1 MKLIIAEKPSV
12 AAAYA
17 AALGAK
23 NKKDG
28 YLEGNGCLVT
38 WCIGHLVSLAEA
50 GAYEERY
57 KKWNYEDLPILP
69 EVWQHVVSPGKE
81 KQFSIVKSLMERPD
95 VTELVNGCDAGREGE
110 LIFRL
115 VYQQAGCKKP
125 FSRLW
130 LSSMEENA
138 IREGFAHLKPS
149 TEYDALYN
157 AALCRERADWMVGI
171 NASRL
176 FSCLYGQPL
185 AVGRVMTPV
194 LAMTVVREAAIAAFT
209 PEKFYT
215 VDLELTSGCTASS
228 RRIPEKSVAENLLK
242 ACRKEMVATIQRI
255 TRKEKSENPPPLY
268 DLTTLQRDANR
279 LLGYSAQQTL
289 DYVQSLYEKKL
300 TTYPRTD
307 SCYITDDDEEML
319 EELTEALERFFDI
332 TPEDVDEAVPRTRR
346 TVNREK
352 VTDHHAILP
361 TRSMLQADL
370 EALPKGEQNV
380 LKLIIARTLMAVSKP
395 FRYLET
401 LLTTECAG
409 EEFTA
414 KGKEVLEEGW
424 KAVERKV
431 LADILNRKQELT
443 ALPNAAENECGILN
457 AELKEG
463 QTVGL
468 NGETYSL
475 ADARSLEKALA
486 EKEIKLNTNA
496 SLIDPIWKERPAI
509 PEAPMF
515 EMPIELS
522 GKSTEDKLIDI
533 NKMLHK
539 AGADCTILSA
549 LDEVAWT
556 FNIRGTDV
564 AYNPVVI
571 SYAFVSEKESVLFV
585 NPKKIPAEIAE
596 HLKKEGVTL
605 ADYGMLATFLSRLPE
620 RTRVFIDSKRTN
632 VAIYNA
638 LPKSSIL
645 IEGTSPA
652 NHLKSIKNETEIKG
666 FRNAVL
672 KDGIAMTKFYFWL
685 EKMLKAGEKVTELSA
700 AAKLTALRSE
710 QPQYVMDS
718 FASIS
723 SYGPHGA
730 VVHYS
735 PTPETDTELKTDSLY
750 LLDSG
755 AQYLDGTTDITR
767 TIALCDEPSE
777 QMKKDFTRALKG
789 TIGIA
794 KCKFPAGIRGCLIDA
809 FARKALWDAGI
820 NYLHGT
826 CHGIGHCLNVHE
838 GPQSIRMEENP
849 VILEPGM
856 VMSDEPA
863 IYRPGEY
870 GIRTENMIL
879 IHEDSETEF
888 GKFLGFETL
897 TLCYIDTKLVIPSM
911 LSVREHAWLNKY
923 HQMVYDLVSPHLT
936 EEEKAWLKEKTAEI

>member
-1 MKLIIAEKPSV
+1 MKTNIPERI
-12 AAAYA
+12 
-17 AALGAK
+17 AALREAMKQHKIDAYIIPTSDPHMSEYPADCWKYREWISGFTGSAGTVIITADK
-23 NKKDG
+23 AGLWTDSR
-28 YLEGNGCLVT
+28 YFLQASTQLEGTGIELF
-38 WCIGHLVSLAEA
+38 
-50 GAYEERY
+50 
-57 KKWNYEDLPILP
+57 KMMLP
-69 EVWQHVVSPGKE
+69 E
-81 KQFSIVKSLMERPD
+81 
-95 VTELVNGCDAGREGE
+95 
-110 LIFRL
+110 
-115 VYQQAGCKKP
+115 
-125 FSRLW
+125 
-130 LSSMEENA
+130 
-138 IREGFAHLKPS
+138 
-149 TEYDALYN
+149 
-157 AALCRERADWMVGI
+157 
-171 NASRL
+171 
-176 FSCLYGQPL
+176 
-185 AVGRVMTPV
+185 TP
-194 LAMTVVREAAIAAFT
+194 T
-209 PEKFYT
+209 
-215 VDLELTSGCTASS
+215 
-228 RRIPEKSVAENLLK
+228 IPEF
-242 ACRKEMVATIQRI
+242 
-255 TRKEKSENPPPLY
+255 
-268 DLTTLQRDANR
+268 LT
-279 LLGYSAQQTL
+279 
-289 DYVQSLYEKKL
+289 
-300 TTYPRTD
+300 
-307 SCYITDDDEEML
+307 
-319 EELTEALERFFDI
+319 
-332 TPEDVDEAVPRTRR
+332 
-346 TVNREK
+346 
-352 VTDHHAILP
+352 H
-361 TRSMLQADL
+361 
-370 EALPKGEQNV
+370 
-380 LKLIIARTLMAVSKP
+380 
-395 FRYLET
+395 
-401 LLTTECAG
+401 
-409 EEFTA
+409 
-414 KGKEVLEEGW
+414 
-424 KAVERKV
+424 
-431 LADILNRKQELT
+431 
-443 ALPNAAENECGILN
+443 
-457 AELKEG
+457 ELKEG

-605 ADYGMLATFLSRLPE
+605 ADYDMLATFLSRLPE
-620 RTRVFIDSKRTN
+620 QTRVFIDSKRTN

-863 IYRPGEY
+863 MYRPGEY

-879 IHEDSETEF
+879 IREDSETEF

>member
-1 MKLIIAEKPSV
+1 MKTNIPERI
-12 AAAYA
+12 
-17 AALGAK
+17 AALREAMKQHKINAYIIPTSDPHMSEYPADCWKYREWISGFTGSAGTVVITADK
-23 NKKDG
+23 AGLWTDSR
-28 YLEGNGCLVT
+28 YFLQASAQLEGTGIELF
-38 WCIGHLVSLAEA
+38 
-50 GAYEERY
+50 
-57 KKWNYEDLPILP
+57 KMMLP
-69 EVWQHVVSPGKE
+69 E
-81 KQFSIVKSLMERPD
+81 
-95 VTELVNGCDAGREGE
+95 
-110 LIFRL
+110 
-115 VYQQAGCKKP
+115 
-125 FSRLW
+125 
-130 LSSMEENA
+130 
-138 IREGFAHLKPS
+138 
-149 TEYDALYN
+149 
-157 AALCRERADWMVGI
+157 
-171 NASRL
+171 
-176 FSCLYGQPL
+176 
-185 AVGRVMTPV
+185 TP
-194 LAMTVVREAAIAAFT
+194 T
-209 PEKFYT
+209 
-215 VDLELTSGCTASS
+215 
-228 RRIPEKSVAENLLK
+228 IPEFLAHE
-242 ACRKEMVATIQRI
+242 
-255 TRKEKSENPPPLY
+255 
-268 DLTTLQRDANR
+268 
-279 LLGYSAQQTL
+279 
-289 DYVQSLYEKKL
+289 
-300 TTYPRTD
+300 
-307 SCYITDDDEEML
+307 L
-319 EELTEALERFFDI
+319 E
-332 TPEDVDEAVPRTRR
+332 
-346 TVNREK
+346 
-352 VTDHHAILP
+352 
-361 TRSMLQADL
+361 
-370 EALPKGEQNV
+370 
-380 LKLIIARTLMAVSKP
+380 
-395 FRYLET
+395 
-401 LLTTECAG
+401 
-409 EEFTA
+409 
-414 KGKEVLEEGW
+414 
-424 KAVERKV
+424 
-431 LADILNRKQELT
+431 
-443 ALPNAAENECGILN
+443 
-457 AELKEG
+457 EG

-475 ADARSLEKALA
+475 ADARTLEKSLA
-486 EKEIKLNTNA
+486 EKKIKLNTNA

-522 GKSTEDKLIDI
+522 GKSVEDKILNI

-564 AYNPVVI
+564 AYNPVVT

-585 NPKKIPAEIAE
+585 NPKKIPTEIAK
-596 HLKKEGVTL
+596 HLKEEGVIL

-620 RTRVFIDSKRTN
+620 RTRVFVDSKRTN

-638 LPKSSIL
+638 LPESSIL
-645 IEGTSPA
+645 IEGISPA
-652 NHLKSIKNETEIKG
+652 SHLKSIKNKTEIKG

-685 EKMLKAGEKVTELSA
+685 EKMLKAGERVTELSA

-718 FASIS
+718 FACIS

-767 TIALCDEPSE
+767 TIALCNEPSE
-777 QMKKDFTRALKG
+777 QMKKDFTRTLKG

-849 VILEPGM
+849 VILQPGM

-863 IYRPGEY
+863 MYRPGEY

-879 IHEDSETEF
+879 VREDSETEF

-897 TLCYIDTKLVIPSM
+897 TLCYIDMKLVIPSM

-923 HQMVYDLVSPHLT
+923 HQMVYDLVSPHLN

>member
-1 MKLIIAEKPSV
+1 MKTNIPERI
-12 AAAYA
+12 
-17 AALGAK
+17 AALREAMKQHKIDAYIIPTSDPHMSEYPADCWKYREWVSGFTGSAGTVIITADK
-23 NKKDG
+23 AGLWTDSR
-28 YLEGNGCLVT
+28 YFLQASTQLEGTGIELF
-38 WCIGHLVSLAEA
+38 
-50 GAYEERY
+50 
-57 KKWNYEDLPILP
+57 KMMLP
-69 EVWQHVVSPGKE
+69 E
-81 KQFSIVKSLMERPD
+81 
-95 VTELVNGCDAGREGE
+95 
-110 LIFRL
+110 
-115 VYQQAGCKKP
+115 
-125 FSRLW
+125 
-130 LSSMEENA
+130 
-138 IREGFAHLKPS
+138 
-149 TEYDALYN
+149 
-157 AALCRERADWMVGI
+157 
-171 NASRL
+171 
-176 FSCLYGQPL
+176 
-185 AVGRVMTPV
+185 TP
-194 LAMTVVREAAIAAFT
+194 T
-209 PEKFYT
+209 
-215 VDLELTSGCTASS
+215 
-228 RRIPEKSVAENLLK
+228 IPEF
-242 ACRKEMVATIQRI
+242 
-255 TRKEKSENPPPLY
+255 
-268 DLTTLQRDANR
+268 LT
-279 LLGYSAQQTL
+279 
-289 DYVQSLYEKKL
+289 
-300 TTYPRTD
+300 
-307 SCYITDDDEEML
+307 
-319 EELTEALERFFDI
+319 
-332 TPEDVDEAVPRTRR
+332 
-346 TVNREK
+346 
-352 VTDHHAILP
+352 H
-361 TRSMLQADL
+361 
-370 EALPKGEQNV
+370 
-380 LKLIIARTLMAVSKP
+380 
-395 FRYLET
+395 
-401 LLTTECAG
+401 
-409 EEFTA
+409 
-414 KGKEVLEEGW
+414 
-424 KAVERKV
+424 
-431 LADILNRKQELT
+431 
-443 ALPNAAENECGILN
+443 
-457 AELKEG
+457 ELKEG

-515 EMPIELS
+515 EMPVELS

-620 RTRVFIDSKRTN
+620 QTRVFIDSKRTN

-863 IYRPGEY
+863 MYRPGEY

-879 IHEDSETEF
+879 IREDSETEF

>member
-1 MKLIIAEKPSV
+1 MKTNIPERI
-12 AAAYA
+12 
-17 AALGAK
+17 AALREAMKQHKIDAYIIPTSDPHMSEYPADCWKYREWISGFTGSAGTVIITADK
-23 NKKDG
+23 AGLWTDSR
-28 YLEGNGCLVT
+28 YFLQASTQLEGTGIELF
-38 WCIGHLVSLAEA
+38 
-50 GAYEERY
+50 
-57 KKWNYEDLPILP
+57 KMMLP
-69 EVWQHVVSPGKE
+69 E
-81 KQFSIVKSLMERPD
+81 
-95 VTELVNGCDAGREGE
+95 
-110 LIFRL
+110 
-115 VYQQAGCKKP
+115 
-125 FSRLW
+125 
-130 LSSMEENA
+130 
-138 IREGFAHLKPS
+138 
-149 TEYDALYN
+149 
-157 AALCRERADWMVGI
+157 
-171 NASRL
+171 
-176 FSCLYGQPL
+176 
-185 AVGRVMTPV
+185 TP
-194 LAMTVVREAAIAAFT
+194 T
-209 PEKFYT
+209 
-215 VDLELTSGCTASS
+215 
-228 RRIPEKSVAENLLK
+228 IPEF
-242 ACRKEMVATIQRI
+242 
-255 TRKEKSENPPPLY
+255 
-268 DLTTLQRDANR
+268 LT
-279 LLGYSAQQTL
+279 
-289 DYVQSLYEKKL
+289 
-300 TTYPRTD
+300 
-307 SCYITDDDEEML
+307 
-319 EELTEALERFFDI
+319 
-332 TPEDVDEAVPRTRR
+332 
-346 TVNREK
+346 
-352 VTDHHAILP
+352 H
-361 TRSMLQADL
+361 
-370 EALPKGEQNV
+370 
-380 LKLIIARTLMAVSKP
+380 
-395 FRYLET
+395 
-401 LLTTECAG
+401 
-409 EEFTA
+409 
-414 KGKEVLEEGW
+414 
-424 KAVERKV
+424 
-431 LADILNRKQELT
+431 
-443 ALPNAAENECGILN
+443 
-457 AELKEG
+457 ELKEG

-620 RTRVFIDSKRTN
+620 QTRVFIDSKRTN

-863 IYRPGEY
+863 MYRPGEY

-879 IHEDSETEF
+879 IRKDSETEF

-923 HQMVYDLVSPHLT
+923 HQVVYDLVSPHLT

>member
-1 MKLIIAEKPSV
+1 MKTNIPERI
-12 AAAYA
+12 
-17 AALGAK
+17 AALREAMKQHKIDAYIIPTSDPHMSEYPADCWKYREWISGFTGSAGTVIITADK
-23 NKKDG
+23 AGLWTDSR
-28 YLEGNGCLVT
+28 YFLQASTQLEGTGIELF
-38 WCIGHLVSLAEA
+38 
-50 GAYEERY
+50 
-57 KKWNYEDLPILP
+57 KMMLP
-69 EVWQHVVSPGKE
+69 EP
-81 KQFSIVKSLMERPD
+81 P
-95 VTELVNGCDAGREGE
+95 T
-110 LIFRL
+110 
-115 VYQQAGCKKP
+115 
-125 FSRLW
+125 
-130 LSSMEENA
+130 
-138 IREGFAHLKPS
+138 
-149 TEYDALYN
+149 
-157 AALCRERADWMVGI
+157 
-171 NASRL
+171 
-176 FSCLYGQPL
+176 
-185 AVGRVMTPV
+185 
-194 LAMTVVREAAIAAFT
+194 
-209 PEKFYT
+209 
-215 VDLELTSGCTASS
+215 
-228 RRIPEKSVAENLLK
+228 IPEF
-242 ACRKEMVATIQRI
+242 
-255 TRKEKSENPPPLY
+255 
-268 DLTTLQRDANR
+268 LT
-279 LLGYSAQQTL
+279 
-289 DYVQSLYEKKL
+289 
-300 TTYPRTD
+300 
-307 SCYITDDDEEML
+307 
-319 EELTEALERFFDI
+319 
-332 TPEDVDEAVPRTRR
+332 
-346 TVNREK
+346 
-352 VTDHHAILP
+352 H
-361 TRSMLQADL
+361 
-370 EALPKGEQNV
+370 
-380 LKLIIARTLMAVSKP
+380 
-395 FRYLET
+395 
-401 LLTTECAG
+401 
-409 EEFTA
+409 
-414 KGKEVLEEGW
+414 
-424 KAVERKV
+424 
-431 LADILNRKQELT
+431 
-443 ALPNAAENECGILN
+443 
-457 AELKEG
+457 ELKEG

-620 RTRVFIDSKRTN
+620 QTRVFIDSKRTN

-863 IYRPGEY
+863 MYRPGEY

-879 IHEDSETEF
+879 IREDSETEF

>member
-1 MKLIIAEKPSV
+1 MKTNIPERI
-12 AAAYA
+12 
-17 AALGAK
+17 AALREAMKQHKIDAYIIPTSDPHMSEYPADCWKYREWISGFTGSAGTVIITADK
-23 NKKDG
+23 AGLWTDSR
-28 YLEGNGCLVT
+28 YFLQASTQLEGTGIELF
-38 WCIGHLVSLAEA
+38 
-50 GAYEERY
+50 
-57 KKWNYEDLPILP
+57 KMMLP
-69 EVWQHVVSPGKE
+69 E
-81 KQFSIVKSLMERPD
+81 
-95 VTELVNGCDAGREGE
+95 
-110 LIFRL
+110 
-115 VYQQAGCKKP
+115 
-125 FSRLW
+125 
-130 LSSMEENA
+130 
-138 IREGFAHLKPS
+138 
-149 TEYDALYN
+149 
-157 AALCRERADWMVGI
+157 
-171 NASRL
+171 
-176 FSCLYGQPL
+176 
-185 AVGRVMTPV
+185 TP
-194 LAMTVVREAAIAAFT
+194 T
-209 PEKFYT
+209 
-215 VDLELTSGCTASS
+215 
-228 RRIPEKSVAENLLK
+228 IPEF
-242 ACRKEMVATIQRI
+242 
-255 TRKEKSENPPPLY
+255 
-268 DLTTLQRDANR
+268 LT
-279 LLGYSAQQTL
+279 
-289 DYVQSLYEKKL
+289 
-300 TTYPRTD
+300 
-307 SCYITDDDEEML
+307 
-319 EELTEALERFFDI
+319 
-332 TPEDVDEAVPRTRR
+332 
-346 TVNREK
+346 
-352 VTDHHAILP
+352 H
-361 TRSMLQADL
+361 
-370 EALPKGEQNV
+370 
-380 LKLIIARTLMAVSKP
+380 
-395 FRYLET
+395 
-401 LLTTECAG
+401 
-409 EEFTA
+409 
-414 KGKEVLEEGW
+414 
-424 KAVERKV
+424 
-431 LADILNRKQELT
+431 
-443 ALPNAAENECGILN
+443 
-457 AELKEG
+457 ELKEG

-496 SLIDPIWKERPAI
+496 SLINPIWKERPAI

-645 IEGTSPA
+645 IEGISPA

-863 IYRPGEY
+863 MYRPGEY

-879 IHEDSETEF
+879 IREDSETEF

-936 EEEKAWLKEKTAEI
+936 EEEKAWLKEKTAES

>member
-1 MKLIIAEKPSV
+1 MKTNIPERI
-12 AAAYA
+12 
-17 AALGAK
+17 AALREAMKQHKIDAYIIPTSDPHMSEYPADCWKYREWISGFTGSAGTVIITADK
-23 NKKDG
+23 AGPWTDSR
-28 YLEGNGCLVT
+28 YFLQASTQLEGTGIELF
-38 WCIGHLVSLAEA
+38 
-50 GAYEERY
+50 
-57 KKWNYEDLPILP
+57 KMMLP
-69 EVWQHVVSPGKE
+69 E
-81 KQFSIVKSLMERPD
+81 
-95 VTELVNGCDAGREGE
+95 
-110 LIFRL
+110 
-115 VYQQAGCKKP
+115 
-125 FSRLW
+125 
-130 LSSMEENA
+130 
-138 IREGFAHLKPS
+138 
-149 TEYDALYN
+149 
-157 AALCRERADWMVGI
+157 
-171 NASRL
+171 
-176 FSCLYGQPL
+176 
-185 AVGRVMTPV
+185 TP
-194 LAMTVVREAAIAAFT
+194 T
-209 PEKFYT
+209 
-215 VDLELTSGCTASS
+215 
-228 RRIPEKSVAENLLK
+228 IPEF
-242 ACRKEMVATIQRI
+242 
-255 TRKEKSENPPPLY
+255 
-268 DLTTLQRDANR
+268 LT
-279 LLGYSAQQTL
+279 
-289 DYVQSLYEKKL
+289 
-300 TTYPRTD
+300 
-307 SCYITDDDEEML
+307 
-319 EELTEALERFFDI
+319 
-332 TPEDVDEAVPRTRR
+332 
-346 TVNREK
+346 
-352 VTDHHAILP
+352 H
-361 TRSMLQADL
+361 
-370 EALPKGEQNV
+370 
-380 LKLIIARTLMAVSKP
+380 
-395 FRYLET
+395 
-401 LLTTECAG
+401 
-409 EEFTA
+409 
-414 KGKEVLEEGW
+414 
-424 KAVERKV
+424 
-431 LADILNRKQELT
+431 
-443 ALPNAAENECGILN
+443 
-457 AELKEG
+457 ELKEG

-515 EMPIELS
+515 EMPVELS

-620 RTRVFIDSKRTN
+620 QTRVFIDSKRTN

-863 IYRPGEY
+863 MYRPGEY

-879 IHEDSETEF
+879 IREDSETEF

>member
-1 MKLIIAEKPSV
+1 MKTNIPERI
-12 AAAYA
+12 
-17 AALGAK
+17 AALREAMKQHKIDAYIIPTSDPHMSEYPADCWKYREWISGFTGSAGTVIITADK
-23 NKKDG
+23 AGLWTDSR
-28 YLEGNGCLVT
+28 YFLQASTQLEGTGIELF
-38 WCIGHLVSLAEA
+38 
-50 GAYEERY
+50 
-57 KKWNYEDLPILP
+57 KMMLP
-69 EVWQHVVSPGKE
+69 E
-81 KQFSIVKSLMERPD
+81 
-95 VTELVNGCDAGREGE
+95 
-110 LIFRL
+110 
-115 VYQQAGCKKP
+115 
-125 FSRLW
+125 
-130 LSSMEENA
+130 
-138 IREGFAHLKPS
+138 
-149 TEYDALYN
+149 
-157 AALCRERADWMVGI
+157 
-171 NASRL
+171 
-176 FSCLYGQPL
+176 
-185 AVGRVMTPV
+185 TP
-194 LAMTVVREAAIAAFT
+194 T
-209 PEKFYT
+209 
-215 VDLELTSGCTASS
+215 
-228 RRIPEKSVAENLLK
+228 IPEF
-242 ACRKEMVATIQRI
+242 
-255 TRKEKSENPPPLY
+255 
-268 DLTTLQRDANR
+268 LT
-279 LLGYSAQQTL
+279 
-289 DYVQSLYEKKL
+289 
-300 TTYPRTD
+300 
-307 SCYITDDDEEML
+307 
-319 EELTEALERFFDI
+319 
-332 TPEDVDEAVPRTRR
+332 
-346 TVNREK
+346 
-352 VTDHHAILP
+352 H
-361 TRSMLQADL
+361 
-370 EALPKGEQNV
+370 
-380 LKLIIARTLMAVSKP
+380 
-395 FRYLET
+395 
-401 LLTTECAG
+401 
-409 EEFTA
+409 
-414 KGKEVLEEGW
+414 
-424 KAVERKV
+424 
-431 LADILNRKQELT
+431 
-443 ALPNAAENECGILN
+443 
-457 AELKEG
+457 ELKEG

-468 NGETYSL
+468 NGEIYSL

-522 GKSTEDKLIDI
+522 GKSTEDKLLDI

-645 IEGTSPA
+645 I
-652 NHLKSIKNETEIKG
+652 SIKNETEIKG

-863 IYRPGEY
+863 MYRPGEY

-879 IHEDSETEF
+879 IREDSETEF

>member
-1 MKLIIAEKPSV
+1 MKTNISERI
-12 AAAYA
+12 
-17 AALGAK
+17 AALREAMKQHKIDAYIIPTSDPHMSEYPADCWKYREWISGFTGSAGTVVITADK
-23 NKKDG
+23 AGLWTDSR
-28 YLEGNGCLVT
+28 YFLQASTQLEGTGIELF
-38 WCIGHLVSLAEA
+38 
-50 GAYEERY
+50 
-57 KKWNYEDLPILP
+57 KMMLP
-69 EVWQHVVSPGKE
+69 E
-81 KQFSIVKSLMERPD
+81 
-95 VTELVNGCDAGREGE
+95 
-110 LIFRL
+110 
-115 VYQQAGCKKP
+115 
-125 FSRLW
+125 
-130 LSSMEENA
+130 
-138 IREGFAHLKPS
+138 
-149 TEYDALYN
+149 
-157 AALCRERADWMVGI
+157 
-171 NASRL
+171 
-176 FSCLYGQPL
+176 
-185 AVGRVMTPV
+185 TP
-194 LAMTVVREAAIAAFT
+194 T
-209 PEKFYT
+209 
-215 VDLELTSGCTASS
+215 
-228 RRIPEKSVAENLLK
+228 IPEFLAHE
-242 ACRKEMVATIQRI
+242 
-255 TRKEKSENPPPLY
+255 
-268 DLTTLQRDANR
+268 
-279 LLGYSAQQTL
+279 
-289 DYVQSLYEKKL
+289 
-300 TTYPRTD
+300 
-307 SCYITDDDEEML
+307 L
-319 EELTEALERFFDI
+319 E
-332 TPEDVDEAVPRTRR
+332 
-346 TVNREK
+346 
-352 VTDHHAILP
+352 
-361 TRSMLQADL
+361 
-370 EALPKGEQNV
+370 
-380 LKLIIARTLMAVSKP
+380 
-395 FRYLET
+395 
-401 LLTTECAG
+401 
-409 EEFTA
+409 
-414 KGKEVLEEGW
+414 
-424 KAVERKV
+424 
-431 LADILNRKQELT
+431 
-443 ALPNAAENECGILN
+443 
-457 AELKEG
+457 EG

-468 NGETYSL
+468 NGEIYSL

-571 SYAFVSEKESVLFV
+571 SYAFVSEKESVLFM

-863 IYRPGEY
+863 MYRPGEY

-879 IHEDSETEF
+879 IREDSETEF

>member
-1 MKLIIAEKPSV
+1 MKTNIPERI
-12 AAAYA
+12 
-17 AALGAK
+17 AALREAMKQHKIDAYIIPTSDPHMSEYPADCWKYREWISGFTGSAGTVIITADK
-23 NKKDG
+23 AGLWTDSR
-28 YLEGNGCLVT
+28 YFLQASTQLEGTGIELF
-38 WCIGHLVSLAEA
+38 
-50 GAYEERY
+50 
-57 KKWNYEDLPILP
+57 KMMLP
-69 EVWQHVVSPGKE
+69 E
-81 KQFSIVKSLMERPD
+81 
-95 VTELVNGCDAGREGE
+95 
-110 LIFRL
+110 
-115 VYQQAGCKKP
+115 
-125 FSRLW
+125 
-130 LSSMEENA
+130 
-138 IREGFAHLKPS
+138 
-149 TEYDALYN
+149 
-157 AALCRERADWMVGI
+157 
-171 NASRL
+171 
-176 FSCLYGQPL
+176 
-185 AVGRVMTPV
+185 TP
-194 LAMTVVREAAIAAFT
+194 T
-209 PEKFYT
+209 
-215 VDLELTSGCTASS
+215 
-228 RRIPEKSVAENLLK
+228 IPEF
-242 ACRKEMVATIQRI
+242 
-255 TRKEKSENPPPLY
+255 
-268 DLTTLQRDANR
+268 LT
-279 LLGYSAQQTL
+279 
-289 DYVQSLYEKKL
+289 
-300 TTYPRTD
+300 
-307 SCYITDDDEEML
+307 
-319 EELTEALERFFDI
+319 
-332 TPEDVDEAVPRTRR
+332 
-346 TVNREK
+346 
-352 VTDHHAILP
+352 H
-361 TRSMLQADL
+361 
-370 EALPKGEQNV
+370 
-380 LKLIIARTLMAVSKP
+380 
-395 FRYLET
+395 
-401 LLTTECAG
+401 
-409 EEFTA
+409 
-414 KGKEVLEEGW
+414 
-424 KAVERKV
+424 
-431 LADILNRKQELT
+431 
-443 ALPNAAENECGILN
+443 
-457 AELKEG
+457 ELKEG

-522 GKSTEDKLIDI
+522 GKSTEAKLIDI

-620 RTRVFIDSKRTN
+620 QTRVFIDSKRTN

-863 IYRPGEY
+863 MYRPGEY

-879 IHEDSETEF
+879 IREDSETEF

>member
-1 MKLIIAEKPSV
+1 MKTNIPERI
-12 AAAYA
+12 
-17 AALGAK
+17 AALREAMKQHKIDAYIIPTSDPHMSEYPADCWKYREWISGFTGSAGTVIITADK
-23 NKKDG
+23 AGLWTDSR
-28 YLEGNGCLVT
+28 YFLQASTQLEGTGIELF
-38 WCIGHLVSLAEA
+38 
-50 GAYEERY
+50 
-57 KKWNYEDLPILP
+57 KMMLP
-69 EVWQHVVSPGKE
+69 E
-81 KQFSIVKSLMERPD
+81 
-95 VTELVNGCDAGREGE
+95 
-110 LIFRL
+110 
-115 VYQQAGCKKP
+115 
-125 FSRLW
+125 
-130 LSSMEENA
+130 
-138 IREGFAHLKPS
+138 
-149 TEYDALYN
+149 
-157 AALCRERADWMVGI
+157 
-171 NASRL
+171 
-176 FSCLYGQPL
+176 
-185 AVGRVMTPV
+185 TP
-194 LAMTVVREAAIAAFT
+194 TIPAF
-209 PEKFYT
+209 
-215 VDLELTSGCTASS
+215 LT
-228 RRIPEKSVAENLLK
+228 
-242 ACRKEMVATIQRI
+242 
-255 TRKEKSENPPPLY
+255 
-268 DLTTLQRDANR
+268 
-279 LLGYSAQQTL
+279 
-289 DYVQSLYEKKL
+289 
-300 TTYPRTD
+300 
-307 SCYITDDDEEML
+307 
-319 EELTEALERFFDI
+319 
-332 TPEDVDEAVPRTRR
+332 
-346 TVNREK
+346 
-352 VTDHHAILP
+352 H
-361 TRSMLQADL
+361 
-370 EALPKGEQNV
+370 
-380 LKLIIARTLMAVSKP
+380 
-395 FRYLET
+395 
-401 LLTTECAG
+401 
-409 EEFTA
+409 
-414 KGKEVLEEGW
+414 
-424 KAVERKV
+424 
-431 LADILNRKQELT
+431 
-443 ALPNAAENECGILN
+443 
-457 AELKEG
+457 ELKEG

-515 EMPIELS
+515 EMPVELS

-645 IEGTSPA
+645 IEGISPA
-652 NHLKSIKNETEIKG
+652 NHLKSIKNEAEIKG

-863 IYRPGEY
+863 MYRPGEY

-879 IHEDSETEF
+879 IRKDSETEF

-923 HQMVYDLVSPHLT
+923 HQMVYDLVSPHLN

>member
-1 MKLIIAEKPSV
+1 MKAKLTLSIAATLALLLFCVVVTVNSPRSLAGE
-12 AAAYA
+12 
-17 AALGAK
+17 ALG
-23 NKKDG
+23 
-28 YLEGNGCLVT
+28 V
-38 WCIGHLVSLAEA
+38 
-50 GAYEERY
+50 
-57 KKWNYEDLPILP
+57 DLP
-69 EVWQHVVSPGKE
+69 
-81 KQFSIVKSLMERPD
+81 RPIETQWSD
-95 VTELVNGCDAGREGE
+95 DHGGFLGDGVTRG
-110 LIFRL
+110 
-115 VYQQAGCKKP
+115 
-125 FSRLW
+125 
-130 LSSMEENA
+130 
-138 IREGFAHLKPS
+138 
-149 TEYDALYN
+149 
-157 AALCRERADWMVGI
+157 
-171 NASRL
+171 
-176 FSCLYGQPL
+176 
-185 AVGRVMTPV
+185 V
-194 LAMTVVREAAIAAFT
+194 LAFSSQNGAA
-209 PEKFYT
+209 
-215 VDLELTSGCTASS
+215 
-228 RRIPEKSVAENLLK
+228 
-242 ACRKEMVATIQRI
+242 
-255 TRKEKSENPPPLY
+255 
-268 DLTTLQRDANR
+268 
-279 LLGYSAQQTL
+279 
-289 DYVQSLYEKKL
+289 
-300 TTYPRTD
+300 
-307 SCYITDDDEEML
+307 
-319 EELTEALERFFDI
+319 
-332 TPEDVDEAVPRTRR
+332 
-346 TVNREK
+346 
-352 VTDHHAILP
+352 
-361 TRSMLQADL
+361 
-370 EALPKGEQNV
+370 
-380 LKLIIARTLMAVSKP
+380 
-395 FRYLET
+395 
-401 LLTTECAG
+401 
-409 EEFTA
+409 
-414 KGKEVLEEGW
+414 
-424 KAVERKV
+424 
-431 LADILNRKQELT
+431 
-443 ALPNAAENECGILN
+443 
-457 AELKEG
+457 
-463 QTVGL
+463 
-468 NGETYSL
+468 
-475 ADARSLEKALA
+475 LEKALA

-522 GKSTEDKLIDI
+522 GKSTEDKLLDI

-645 IEGTSPA
+645 IEGISPA
-652 NHLKSIKNETEIKG
+652 NHLKSIKNEAEIKG

-710 QPQYVMDS
+710 QPQYVMHS

-863 IYRPGEY
+863 MYRPGEY

-879 IHEDSETEF
+879 IREDSETEF

-923 HQMVYDLVSPHLT
+923 HQMVYDLVSPHLN

>member
-1 MKLIIAEKPSV
+1 MKTNIPERI
-12 AAAYA
+12 
-17 AALGAK
+17 AALREAMKQHKIDAYIIPTSDPHMSEYPADCWKYREWISGFTGSAGTVIITADK
-23 NKKDG
+23 AGLWTDSR
-28 YLEGNGCLVT
+28 YFLQASTQLEGTGIELF
-38 WCIGHLVSLAEA
+38 
-50 GAYEERY
+50 
-57 KKWNYEDLPILP
+57 KMMLP
-69 EVWQHVVSPGKE
+69 E
-81 KQFSIVKSLMERPD
+81 
-95 VTELVNGCDAGREGE
+95 
-110 LIFRL
+110 
-115 VYQQAGCKKP
+115 
-125 FSRLW
+125 
-130 LSSMEENA
+130 
-138 IREGFAHLKPS
+138 
-149 TEYDALYN
+149 
-157 AALCRERADWMVGI
+157 
-171 NASRL
+171 
-176 FSCLYGQPL
+176 
-185 AVGRVMTPV
+185 TP
-194 LAMTVVREAAIAAFT
+194 T
-209 PEKFYT
+209 
-215 VDLELTSGCTASS
+215 
-228 RRIPEKSVAENLLK
+228 IPEF
-242 ACRKEMVATIQRI
+242 
-255 TRKEKSENPPPLY
+255 
-268 DLTTLQRDANR
+268 LT
-279 LLGYSAQQTL
+279 
-289 DYVQSLYEKKL
+289 
-300 TTYPRTD
+300 
-307 SCYITDDDEEML
+307 
-319 EELTEALERFFDI
+319 
-332 TPEDVDEAVPRTRR
+332 
-346 TVNREK
+346 
-352 VTDHHAILP
+352 H
-361 TRSMLQADL
+361 
-370 EALPKGEQNV
+370 
-380 LKLIIARTLMAVSKP
+380 
-395 FRYLET
+395 
-401 LLTTECAG
+401 
-409 EEFTA
+409 
-414 KGKEVLEEGW
+414 
-424 KAVERKV
+424 
-431 LADILNRKQELT
+431 
-443 ALPNAAENECGILN
+443 
-457 AELKEG
+457 ELKDG

-522 GKSTEDKLIDI
+522 GKSTEDKLLDI

-645 IEGTSPA
+645 IEGISPA
-652 NHLKSIKNETEIKG
+652 NHLKSIKSEAEIKG

-863 IYRPGEY
+863 MYRPGEY

-879 IHEDSETEF
+879 IREDSETEF

-923 HQMVYDLVSPHLT
+923 HQMVYDLVSPHLN

>member
-1 MKLIIAEKPSV
+1 MKTNIPERI
-12 AAAYA
+12 
-17 AALGAK
+17 AALREAMKQHKIDAYIIPTSDPHMSEYPADCWKYREWISGFTGSAGTVIITADK
-23 NKKDG
+23 AGLWTDSR
-28 YLEGNGCLVT
+28 YFLQASTQLEGTGIELF
-38 WCIGHLVSLAEA
+38 
-50 GAYEERY
+50 
-57 KKWNYEDLPILP
+57 KMMLP
-69 EVWQHVVSPGKE
+69 E
-81 KQFSIVKSLMERPD
+81 
-95 VTELVNGCDAGREGE
+95 
-110 LIFRL
+110 
-115 VYQQAGCKKP
+115 
-125 FSRLW
+125 
-130 LSSMEENA
+130 
-138 IREGFAHLKPS
+138 
-149 TEYDALYN
+149 
-157 AALCRERADWMVGI
+157 
-171 NASRL
+171 
-176 FSCLYGQPL
+176 
-185 AVGRVMTPV
+185 TP
-194 LAMTVVREAAIAAFT
+194 T
-209 PEKFYT
+209 
-215 VDLELTSGCTASS
+215 
-228 RRIPEKSVAENLLK
+228 IPEF
-242 ACRKEMVATIQRI
+242 
-255 TRKEKSENPPPLY
+255 
-268 DLTTLQRDANR
+268 LT
-279 LLGYSAQQTL
+279 
-289 DYVQSLYEKKL
+289 
-300 TTYPRTD
+300 
-307 SCYITDDDEEML
+307 
-319 EELTEALERFFDI
+319 
-332 TPEDVDEAVPRTRR
+332 
-346 TVNREK
+346 
-352 VTDHHAILP
+352 H
-361 TRSMLQADL
+361 
-370 EALPKGEQNV
+370 
-380 LKLIIARTLMAVSKP
+380 
-395 FRYLET
+395 
-401 LLTTECAG
+401 
-409 EEFTA
+409 
-414 KGKEVLEEGW
+414 
-424 KAVERKV
+424 
-431 LADILNRKQELT
+431 
-443 ALPNAAENECGILN
+443 
-457 AELKEG
+457 ELKEG

-515 EMPIELS
+515 EMPVELS

-620 RTRVFIDSKRTN
+620 QTRVFIDSKRTN

-735 PTPETDTELKTDSLY
+735 PTPETDTELKMDSLY

-863 IYRPGEY
+863 MYRPGEY

-879 IHEDSETEF
+879 IREDSETEF

>member
-1 MKLIIAEKPSV
+1 MKTNIPERI
-12 AAAYA
+12 
-17 AALGAK
+17 AALREAMKQHKIDAYIIPTSDPHMSEYPADCWKYREWISGFTGSARTVIITADK
-23 NKKDG
+23 AGLWTDSR
-28 YLEGNGCLVT
+28 YFLQASTQLEGTGIELF
-38 WCIGHLVSLAEA
+38 
-50 GAYEERY
+50 
-57 KKWNYEDLPILP
+57 KMMLP
-69 EVWQHVVSPGKE
+69 E
-81 KQFSIVKSLMERPD
+81 
-95 VTELVNGCDAGREGE
+95 
-110 LIFRL
+110 
-115 VYQQAGCKKP
+115 
-125 FSRLW
+125 
-130 LSSMEENA
+130 
-138 IREGFAHLKPS
+138 
-149 TEYDALYN
+149 
-157 AALCRERADWMVGI
+157 
-171 NASRL
+171 
-176 FSCLYGQPL
+176 
-185 AVGRVMTPV
+185 TP
-194 LAMTVVREAAIAAFT
+194 T
-209 PEKFYT
+209 
-215 VDLELTSGCTASS
+215 
-228 RRIPEKSVAENLLK
+228 IPEF
-242 ACRKEMVATIQRI
+242 
-255 TRKEKSENPPPLY
+255 
-268 DLTTLQRDANR
+268 LT
-279 LLGYSAQQTL
+279 
-289 DYVQSLYEKKL
+289 
-300 TTYPRTD
+300 
-307 SCYITDDDEEML
+307 
-319 EELTEALERFFDI
+319 
-332 TPEDVDEAVPRTRR
+332 
-346 TVNREK
+346 
-352 VTDHHAILP
+352 H
-361 TRSMLQADL
+361 
-370 EALPKGEQNV
+370 
-380 LKLIIARTLMAVSKP
+380 
-395 FRYLET
+395 
-401 LLTTECAG
+401 
-409 EEFTA
+409 
-414 KGKEVLEEGW
+414 
-424 KAVERKV
+424 
-431 LADILNRKQELT
+431 
-443 ALPNAAENECGILN
+443 
-457 AELKEG
+457 ELKEG

-620 RTRVFIDSKRTN
+620 QTRVFIDSKRTN

-863 IYRPGEY
+863 MYRPGEY

-879 IHEDSETEF
+879 IRKDSETEF

>member
-1 MKLIIAEKPSV
+1 MKTNIPERI
-12 AAAYA
+12 
-17 AALGAK
+17 AALREAMKQHKIDAYIIPTSDPHMSEYPADCWKYREWISGFTGSAGTVIITADK
-23 NKKDG
+23 AGLWTDSR
-28 YLEGNGCLVT
+28 YFLQASTQLEGTGIELF
-38 WCIGHLVSLAEA
+38 
-50 GAYEERY
+50 
-57 KKWNYEDLPILP
+57 KMMLP
-69 EVWQHVVSPGKE
+69 E
-81 KQFSIVKSLMERPD
+81 
-95 VTELVNGCDAGREGE
+95 
-110 LIFRL
+110 
-115 VYQQAGCKKP
+115 
-125 FSRLW
+125 
-130 LSSMEENA
+130 
-138 IREGFAHLKPS
+138 
-149 TEYDALYN
+149 
-157 AALCRERADWMVGI
+157 
-171 NASRL
+171 
-176 FSCLYGQPL
+176 
-185 AVGRVMTPV
+185 TP
-194 LAMTVVREAAIAAFT
+194 TIPAF
-209 PEKFYT
+209 
-215 VDLELTSGCTASS
+215 LT
-228 RRIPEKSVAENLLK
+228 
-242 ACRKEMVATIQRI
+242 
-255 TRKEKSENPPPLY
+255 
-268 DLTTLQRDANR
+268 
-279 LLGYSAQQTL
+279 
-289 DYVQSLYEKKL
+289 
-300 TTYPRTD
+300 
-307 SCYITDDDEEML
+307 
-319 EELTEALERFFDI
+319 
-332 TPEDVDEAVPRTRR
+332 
-346 TVNREK
+346 
-352 VTDHHAILP
+352 H
-361 TRSMLQADL
+361 
-370 EALPKGEQNV
+370 
-380 LKLIIARTLMAVSKP
+380 
-395 FRYLET
+395 
-401 LLTTECAG
+401 
-409 EEFTA
+409 
-414 KGKEVLEEGW
+414 
-424 KAVERKV
+424 
-431 LADILNRKQELT
+431 
-443 ALPNAAENECGILN
+443 
-457 AELKEG
+457 ELKEG

-620 RTRVFIDSKRTN
+620 QTRVFIDSKRTN

-863 IYRPGEY
+863 MYRPGEY

-879 IHEDSETEF
+879 IREDSETEF

>member
-1 MKLIIAEKPSV
+1 MKTNILERI
-12 AAAYA
+12 
-17 AALGAK
+17 AALREAMKQHKIDAYIIPTSDPHMSEYPADCWKYREWISGFTGSAGTVIITADK
-23 NKKDG
+23 AGLWTDSR
-28 YLEGNGCLVT
+28 YFLQASTQLEGTGIELF
-38 WCIGHLVSLAEA
+38 
-50 GAYEERY
+50 
-57 KKWNYEDLPILP
+57 KMMLP
-69 EVWQHVVSPGKE
+69 E
-81 KQFSIVKSLMERPD
+81 
-95 VTELVNGCDAGREGE
+95 
-110 LIFRL
+110 
-115 VYQQAGCKKP
+115 
-125 FSRLW
+125 
-130 LSSMEENA
+130 
-138 IREGFAHLKPS
+138 
-149 TEYDALYN
+149 
-157 AALCRERADWMVGI
+157 
-171 NASRL
+171 
-176 FSCLYGQPL
+176 
-185 AVGRVMTPV
+185 TP
-194 LAMTVVREAAIAAFT
+194 T
-209 PEKFYT
+209 
-215 VDLELTSGCTASS
+215 
-228 RRIPEKSVAENLLK
+228 IPEF
-242 ACRKEMVATIQRI
+242 
-255 TRKEKSENPPPLY
+255 
-268 DLTTLQRDANR
+268 LT
-279 LLGYSAQQTL
+279 
-289 DYVQSLYEKKL
+289 
-300 TTYPRTD
+300 
-307 SCYITDDDEEML
+307 
-319 EELTEALERFFDI
+319 
-332 TPEDVDEAVPRTRR
+332 
-346 TVNREK
+346 
-352 VTDHHAILP
+352 H
-361 TRSMLQADL
+361 
-370 EALPKGEQNV
+370 
-380 LKLIIARTLMAVSKP
+380 
-395 FRYLET
+395 
-401 LLTTECAG
+401 
-409 EEFTA
+409 
-414 KGKEVLEEGW
+414 
-424 KAVERKV
+424 
-431 LADILNRKQELT
+431 
-443 ALPNAAENECGILN
+443 
-457 AELKEG
+457 ELKEG

-468 NGETYSL
+468 NGEIYSL

-522 GKSTEDKLIDI
+522 GKSTEDKLLDI

-879 IHEDSETEF
+879 IREDSETEF

>member
-1 MKLIIAEKPSV
+1 MKQHKIDAYIIPTSDPHMSEYPADCWKYREWISGFTGSAGTVIITADKAGLWTDSRYFLQ
-12 AAAYA
+12 ASTQ
-17 AALGAK
+17 
-23 NKKDG
+23 
-28 YLEGNGCLVT
+28 LEGTGIELF
-38 WCIGHLVSLAEA
+38 
-50 GAYEERY
+50 
-57 KKWNYEDLPILP
+57 KMMLP
-69 EVWQHVVSPGKE
+69 E
-81 KQFSIVKSLMERPD
+81 
-95 VTELVNGCDAGREGE
+95 
-110 LIFRL
+110 
-115 VYQQAGCKKP
+115 
-125 FSRLW
+125 
-130 LSSMEENA
+130 
-138 IREGFAHLKPS
+138 
-149 TEYDALYN
+149 
-157 AALCRERADWMVGI
+157 
-171 NASRL
+171 
-176 FSCLYGQPL
+176 
-185 AVGRVMTPV
+185 TP
-194 LAMTVVREAAIAAFT
+194 T
-209 PEKFYT
+209 
-215 VDLELTSGCTASS
+215 
-228 RRIPEKSVAENLLK
+228 IPEF
-242 ACRKEMVATIQRI
+242 
-255 TRKEKSENPPPLY
+255 
-268 DLTTLQRDANR
+268 LT
-279 LLGYSAQQTL
+279 
-289 DYVQSLYEKKL
+289 
-300 TTYPRTD
+300 
-307 SCYITDDDEEML
+307 
-319 EELTEALERFFDI
+319 
-332 TPEDVDEAVPRTRR
+332 
-346 TVNREK
+346 
-352 VTDHHAILP
+352 H
-361 TRSMLQADL
+361 
-370 EALPKGEQNV
+370 
-380 LKLIIARTLMAVSKP
+380 
-395 FRYLET
+395 
-401 LLTTECAG
+401 
-409 EEFTA
+409 
-414 KGKEVLEEGW
+414 
-424 KAVERKV
+424 
-431 LADILNRKQELT
+431 
-443 ALPNAAENECGILN
+443 
-457 AELKEG
+457 ELKEG

-620 RTRVFIDSKRTN
+620 QTRVFIDSKRTN

-863 IYRPGEY
+863 MYRPGEY

-879 IHEDSETEF
+879 IREDSETEF

>member
-1 MKLIIAEKPSV
+1 MKTNIPERI
-12 AAAYA
+12 
-17 AALGAK
+17 AALREAMKQHKIDAYIIPTSDPHMSEYPADCWKYREWISGFTGSAGTVIITADK
-23 NKKDG
+23 AGLWTDSR
-28 YLEGNGCLVT
+28 YFLQASTQLEGTGIELF
-38 WCIGHLVSLAEA
+38 
-50 GAYEERY
+50 
-57 KKWNYEDLPILP
+57 KMMLP
-69 EVWQHVVSPGKE
+69 E
-81 KQFSIVKSLMERPD
+81 
-95 VTELVNGCDAGREGE
+95 
-110 LIFRL
+110 
-115 VYQQAGCKKP
+115 
-125 FSRLW
+125 
-130 LSSMEENA
+130 
-138 IREGFAHLKPS
+138 
-149 TEYDALYN
+149 
-157 AALCRERADWMVGI
+157 
-171 NASRL
+171 
-176 FSCLYGQPL
+176 
-185 AVGRVMTPV
+185 TP
-194 LAMTVVREAAIAAFT
+194 T
-209 PEKFYT
+209 
-215 VDLELTSGCTASS
+215 
-228 RRIPEKSVAENLLK
+228 IPEF
-242 ACRKEMVATIQRI
+242 
-255 TRKEKSENPPPLY
+255 
-268 DLTTLQRDANR
+268 LT
-279 LLGYSAQQTL
+279 
-289 DYVQSLYEKKL
+289 
-300 TTYPRTD
+300 
-307 SCYITDDDEEML
+307 
-319 EELTEALERFFDI
+319 
-332 TPEDVDEAVPRTRR
+332 
-346 TVNREK
+346 
-352 VTDHHAILP
+352 H
-361 TRSMLQADL
+361 
-370 EALPKGEQNV
+370 
-380 LKLIIARTLMAVSKP
+380 
-395 FRYLET
+395 
-401 LLTTECAG
+401 
-409 EEFTA
+409 
-414 KGKEVLEEGW
+414 
-424 KAVERKV
+424 
-431 LADILNRKQELT
+431 
-443 ALPNAAENECGILN
+443 
-457 AELKEG
+457 ELKEG

-620 RTRVFIDSKRTN
+620 QTRVFIDSKRTN

-863 IYRPGEY
+863 MYRPGEY

-879 IHEDSETEF
+879 IREDSETEF

-936 EEEKAWLKEKTAEI
+936 E